1 MCVCVQYR
9 DGLSKEAGPGLDE
22 CAASPRGL
30 QFEQVRCRMSGAL
43 DGLLTNPISSVH
55 CEVLQTLLCL
65 PVYGGGVYSPGEVGR
80 DHGAQEC
87 EILKSLHRVIIY
99 VEVKV
104 VCSVS
109 GSSPVSLWCSL
120 STQHNADRF
129 ITSSLWQ
136 SHHHHLQ
143 TSLWSCWCKQV
154 CRQRCRGCRAIGST
168 YTFVG
173 SQCSAEERCGLS
185 LEGC

>member
-43 DGLLTNPISSVH
+43 DGLLTNAISSVH

-65 PVYGGGVYSPGEVGR
+65 PDYGGGVYSPGEVGR
-80 DHGAQEC
+80 DHSAQEC

-99 VEVKV
+99 VAVKV

-109 GSSPVSLWCSL
+109 SEVQDHLLCHCGVHCLLNIMQTDSLHRLCGRVIIIICKLPYGLAGVSRS
-120 STQHNADRF
+120 ADRG
-129 ITSSLWQ
+129 
-136 SHHHHLQ
+136 
-143 TSLWSCWCKQV
+143 V
-154 CRQRCRGCRAIGST
+154 EA
-168 YTFVG
+168 V
-173 SQCSAEERCGLS
+173 EP
-185 LEGC
+185 